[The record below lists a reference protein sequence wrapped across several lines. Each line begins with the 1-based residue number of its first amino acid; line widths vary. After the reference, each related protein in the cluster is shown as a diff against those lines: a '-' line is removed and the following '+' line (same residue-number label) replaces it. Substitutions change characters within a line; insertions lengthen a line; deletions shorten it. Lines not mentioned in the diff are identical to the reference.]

1 MGGIKYN
8 TIIGGPADTVVTK
21 WIEMRANE
29 YLTAYCESEDFK
41 RISIDNIEPT
51 AQVPYDYKGLYVEE
65 LGVLLIWRPL
75 KRPVQRYWWTH

>member
-1 MGGIKYN
+1 MTIRRMALLSPRLITRLTMVGLN

-51 AQVPYDYKGLYVEE
+51 AQVPSDY
-65 LGVLLIWRPL
+65 
-75 KRPVQRYWWTH
+75 